1 MAKCLLLTKVLV
13 ADGIMTENERLLL
26 ERTMDRVQLNAEER
40 RLVFDLEGWDD
51 AEAEVRRLP
60 EEERREIISLLM
72 DAASVD
78 GRISPLEFAT
88 IKAITKAL
96 ELDGAEG

>member
-72 DAASVD
+72 YAASFD